1 MIQEGAMVNEALHG
15 MGIQGAIISVLMGT
29 ITLLAGVIVIQYKHN
44 NKVYGYRLRER
55 DTLNKALT
63 DSTNAQL
70 ALMKAVEEYG
80 DITSSLSGVVERQSV
95 AFNSLSERVKTQYD
109 VIKDENSRILIVI
122 DAISASLRVISG
134 QMTDLQRL
142 FPNSVGEVK
151 NFVSEHS
158 QKVITEV
165 SKVVGNGL
173 NTIARRRTK

>member
-1 MIQEGAMVNEALHG
+1 MVQEGALVNEALQG

-29 ITLLAGVIVIQYKHN
+29 ITILAGVIVVQYKHN
-44 NKVYGYRLRER
+44 NKVYGYRLTER

-80 DITSSLSGVVERQSV
+80 DITSGLSTVVERQSV

-122 DAISASLRVISG
+122 DAISASLRVIAG
-134 QMTDLQRL
+134 QVTDLQRSI
-142 FPNSVGEVK
+142 PNAVGELK
-151 NFVSEHS
+151 NCISEHS
-158 QKVITEV
+158 QKSITEI

-173 NTIARRRTK
+173 NTIARRRQK